1 VVAELPG
8 DYLMIEFPRVGQ
20 ERPVLGL

>member
-1 VVAELPG
+1 VVAELPN
-8 DYLMIEFPRVGQ
+8 DYLMIEFPRLRR